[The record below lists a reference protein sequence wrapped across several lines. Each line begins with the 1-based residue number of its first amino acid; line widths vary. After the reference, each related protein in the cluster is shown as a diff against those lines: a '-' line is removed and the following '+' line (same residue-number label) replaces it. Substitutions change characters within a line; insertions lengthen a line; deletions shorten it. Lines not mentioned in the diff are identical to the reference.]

1 MATLSQGCRALSLS
15 NQHTPANGGAFRQ
28 TRHFCGLTLAP
39 KLQEQRAFT
48 SSSRTSQSVRSNRLV
63 VNARVKVEP
72 IGLAEKFCNEFVCTS
87 SPAVEPTVRT
97 LASDIERSVDG
108 SRTLRCYSNDVTYK
122 DSMRSFEGRE
132 KYERMHHVADSFK
145 NAQAYISKVELEGL
159 DLVVIEY
166 NLKADTPAGQLDM
179 EFTEKYKLN
188 VISGRVVSQEVSW
201 TNGRTG
207 APAMAF
213 FTASRAA
220 YMAAQAANDVSKTFD
235 EALDSASPSND
246 FYGDPNDPMKFFQQP
261 DNQYQD
267 MFVFAAG
274 ATLLYA
280 VVQVLLITN

>member
-1 MATLSQGCRALSLS
+1 
-15 NQHTPANGGAFRQ
+15 
-28 TRHFCGLTLAP
+28 
-39 KLQEQRAFT
+39 
-48 SSSRTSQSVRSNRLV
+48 VR
-63 VNARVKVEP
+63 VEP

-108 SRTLRCYSNDVTYK
+108 KRTLRCYSNDVKYK
-122 DSMRSFEGRE
+122 DPMRSFEGRD
-132 KYERMHHVADSFK
+132 KYERMHHIADSFK
-145 NAQAYISKVELEGL
+145 NVQAYINKVELEGL

-166 NLKADTPAGQLDM
+166 NLKADAPAGKLDM
-179 EFTEKYKLN
+179 DFTEKFKLN
-188 VISGRVVSQEVSW
+188 VISGRVVSHEVSW

-220 YMAAQAANDVSKTFD
+220 YMAAQAASDVTASFD
-235 EALDSASPSND
+235 EALDSAAPSNEV
-246 FYGDPNDPMKFFQQP
+246 YGDPNDPMKFFQQP
-261 DNQYQD
+261 DNTYQD

-280 VVQVLLITN
+280 VVQVLLLTK